1 MMICI
6 TGAGGK
12 TSLLY
17 ALAEQAHVQ
26 GKSVAVSTTTH
37 IRQPERA
44 YPFPVLGTP
53 CEDGKFSSL
62 PAEELADWNHR
73 VDVLLLG
80 ADGAKQMSLKVPAAH
95 EPVIPA
101 DCRRVIGVMGMDA
114 LGQPLQEVCFR
125 LEQAEALL
133 RCGPEHI
140 VSLEDMAKIALSK
153 NGLAKGAEGKEYAVV
168 LNKCEGER
176 AKEARKL
183 RELLRAYG
191 IVHVGLTVHG
201 RLVAGE
207 EAAYAELL
215 R

>member
-53 CEDGKFSSL
+53 CEGGKFSSL

-73 VDVLLLG
+73 VDVLLLE
-80 ADGAKQMSLKVPAAH
+80 ADGAKQMPLKVPAAH

-133 RCGPEHI
+133 GCGPEHI
-140 VSLEDMAKIALSK
+140 VTLEDLAKIALSEEA
-153 NGLAKGAEGKEYAVV
+153 LAKGAEGKEFVIA

-176 AKEARKL
+176 IGKAKEL
-183 RELLRAYG
+183 REMLNAQVAAVVLTAYG
-191 IVHVGLTVHG
+191 RPLSGEEEAYG
-201 RLVAGE
+201 RLPG
-207 EAAYAELL
+207 
-215 R
+215 